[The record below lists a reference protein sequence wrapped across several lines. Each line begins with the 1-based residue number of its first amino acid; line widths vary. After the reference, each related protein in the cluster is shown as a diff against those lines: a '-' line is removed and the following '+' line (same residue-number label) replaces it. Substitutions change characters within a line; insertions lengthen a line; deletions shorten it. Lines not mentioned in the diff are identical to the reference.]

1 MNLAGRLTYA
11 VAGQVDRRVRPR
23 ILRRD
28 YLGAAQSGTERL
40 RSAWAAASS
49 GWQEDT
55 AHERHSDCLDLP
67 ELPTG
72 AKPSWQKAEALRIW
86 FTYSVFLAGAKGNG
100 CASVCTTR
108 HADRNLLL
116 PEWDREPRKLE
127 APKGGRVSEGQFC
140 EPVRSESIGLFLHL
154 LRDKVSS
161 ACTAWPNVA
170 GNLTAAA
177 CGKRPARKNERSE
190 PCRPIDV
197 RRCGSG

>member
-1 MNLAGRLTYA
+1 M
-11 VAGQVDRRVRPR
+11 
-23 ILRRD
+23 
-28 YLGAAQSGTERL
+28 GAARSGIERR
-40 RSAWAAASS
+40 RSARTAACS
-49 GWQEDT
+49 GWRDDT

-67 ELPTG
+67 EMTPG

-86 FTYSVFLAGAKGNG
+86 FNSSLFLAGAKGNG

-108 HADRNLLL
+108 DAERNLLP
-116 PEWDREPRKLE
+116 PEWDREPRKLD
-127 APKGGRVSEGQFC
+127 APNGGRGSEWPFRK
-140 EPVRSESIGLFLHL
+140 PVRSESIWLLMSL
-154 LRDKVSS
+154 LRDQSLI

-170 GNLTAAA
+170 GNLTAAV